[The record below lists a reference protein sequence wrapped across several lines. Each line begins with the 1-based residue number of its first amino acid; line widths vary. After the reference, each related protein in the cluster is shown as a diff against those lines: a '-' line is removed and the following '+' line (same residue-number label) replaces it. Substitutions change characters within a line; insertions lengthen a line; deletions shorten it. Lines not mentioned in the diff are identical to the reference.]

1 MILWCKK
8 SINKIYPFFDMDE
21 IQDDNI
27 IITDEYNLNFCCFIN
42 STNDYYMYSYF
53 IIKNNFTLRSHVDK
67 IKSNSIN
74 DAIHKVI
81 INSLEQS
88 IKYKIKNITIQN
100 DKYDIIHM
108 LQNSTNKK
116 LKKIT
121 NQFDNIIWKNITNT
135 DNSKSYLLCDQFI
148 ENTNKIDSDKKN

>member
-21 IQDDNI
+21 IQDDNS

-135 DNSKSYLLCDQFI
+135 DNSKSYLLCDKFI
-148 ENTNKIDSDKKN
+148 EDHK

>member
-21 IQDDNI
+21 IQDDNS

-108 LQNSTNKK
+108 L
-116 LKKIT
+116 
-121 NQFDNIIWKNITNT
+121 
-135 DNSKSYLLCDQFI
+135 
-148 ENTNKIDSDKKN
+148 